1 MYRYIYMYHT
11 ADSLCC
17 TVGTN
22 SALQSNDTTIK
33 IHYKR
38 KKEYSRFHLLVTRW
52 VSSLVW
58 ACPSFAGLTRD
69 SAYRCGHL
77 QLDQGTVAKD
87 SLAHKSGSWCWLSG
101 GPHSPH
107 GYLILKEVRL
117 GCFTWRYQGIKKA
130 TTNCEEVL
138 LCHP

>member
-1 MYRYIYMYHT
+1 MYSSGNSTQRSAHLNEKKTQKEGIHVQVYIYMYHT

-38 KKEYSRFHLLVTRW
+38 KKEYPRFHLLVTRW

-101 GPHSPH
+101 GTVLVGS
-107 GYLILKEVRL
+107 
-117 GCFTWRYQGIKKA
+117 TWSYVPCG
-130 TTNCEEVL
+130 
-138 LCHP
+138 